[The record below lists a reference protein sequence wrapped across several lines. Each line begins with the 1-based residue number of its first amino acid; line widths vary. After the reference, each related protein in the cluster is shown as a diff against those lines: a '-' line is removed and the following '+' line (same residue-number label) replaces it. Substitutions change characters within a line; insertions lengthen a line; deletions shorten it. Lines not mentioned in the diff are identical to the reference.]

1 MSVFQDFIKPTLV
14 LAVICLVISFAL
26 AKTYSI
32 TQPIIDRLAIE
43 TANAARAEVLPGAS
57 DFEQLTVANMPEG
70 GLDAYRATDGSGY
83 VITTAWKGYG
93 GTIKVM
99 FGMDANGVITGAK
112 VLENSETAGLGTKAC
127 DPKHMVQ
134 YTGKTVDTL
143 GEVNAVGGA
152 TVSST
157 AIMNAA
163 KAAYRVYNE
172 VGGEG
177 AAAPQRA
184 PAKEE
189 TLRAIYPDAQEFI
202 PLDMEVEAYRVE
214 GKEHIVVISEPSF
227 HDDIVAA
234 VGFAEDGTI
243 TGVALDY
250 INENP
255 DYGMKVAR
263 PEYLE
268 QFIGKTSADEVAS
281 ISGATSSSD
290 VLKKAINKAVA
301 AHPAA
306 QQAPE
311 LQKGAE

>member
-1 MSVFQDFIKPTLV
+1 M
-14 LAVICLVISFAL
+14 
-26 AKTYSI
+26 
-32 TQPIIDRLAIE
+32 
-43 TANAARAEVLPGAS
+43 
-57 DFEQLTVANMPEG
+57 
-70 GLDAYRATDGSGY
+70 
-83 VITTAWKGYG
+83 
-93 GTIKVM
+93 
-99 FGMDANGVITGAK
+99 
-112 VLENSETAGLGTKAC
+112 LENSETAGLGTKAC

-202 PLDMEVEAYRVE
+202 PLDMEVEAYRVD

-250 INENP
+250 ICLL
-255 DYGMKVAR
+255 Y
-263 PEYLE
+263 
-268 QFIGKTSADEVAS
+268 TSPSPRDR
-281 ISGATSSSD
+281 G
-290 VLKKAINKAVA
+290 
-301 AHPAA
+301 
-306 QQAPE
+306 
-311 LQKGAE
+311 

>member
-134 YTGKTVDTL
+134 YTGKTGRGQCCWRCHRL
-143 GEVNAVGGA
+143 LHSHYERGQSCLPRLQRSGRRGG
-152 TVSST
+152 
-157 AIMNAA
+157 
-163 KAAYRVYNE
+163 
-172 VGGEG
+172 
-177 AAAPQRA
+177 
-184 PAKEE
+184 
-189 TLRAIYPDAQEFI
+189 
-202 PLDMEVEAYRVE
+202 
-214 GKEHIVVISEPSF
+214 
-227 HDDIVAA
+227 
-234 VGFAEDGTI
+234 
-243 TGVALDY
+243 
-250 INENP
+250 
-255 DYGMKVAR
+255 
-263 PEYLE
+263 
-268 QFIGKTSADEVAS
+268 
-281 ISGATSSSD
+281 SSS
-290 VLKKAINKAVA
+290 
-301 AHPAA
+301 PARTGQGRNSA
-306 QQAPE
+306 GHLP
-311 LQKGAE
+311 